1 MGPLPL
7 VRRAE
12 GGGMKA
18 KTKPHYS
25 GDKSKAFWKRVDSVK
40 NAKKRSEMYVLG
52 CILQSLEGYVLDA
65 LSDAEKSKGRTA

>member
-1 MGPLPL
+1 
-7 VRRAE
+7 
-12 GGGMKA
+12 MK
-18 KTKPHYS
+18 PYYS
-25 GDKSKAFWKRVDSVK
+25 GDKSKAFWKRVDGV